1 MSAPAG
7 TRLRILLIDDDP
19 HLLDA
24 LSRVLALEGFGVD
37 VAKDAGEAL
46 SLTERA
52 SYDVIVLDVMM
63 PTVDGF
69 TLCRLLRDRVDARI
83 LMLTALDSV
92 ADRVTG
98 LEAGADDYLTKPFA
112 TSELVARIKVLLR
125 RVQMPPH
132 KSTRL
137 TFGELALDSVRWEA
151 TRNDKPLNLRSKEFR
166 ILQILMASPG
176 RVFTRQEILDLAW
189 EREVAIESNVVD
201 VHIGSL
207 RQKIES
213 DGGSRMIQTVRG
225 VGYTLRES

>member
-7 TRLRILLIDDDP
+7 SGLRILLIDDDP

-24 LSRVLALEGFGVD
+24 LARVLAMEGFTVD
-37 VAKDAGEAL
+37 LAKDAGEAL
-46 SLTERA
+46 SMIEHWPH
-52 SYDVIVLDVMM
+52 DVIVLDVMM

-69 TLCRLLRDRVDARI
+69 TLCRLLRDRIDAPI

-92 ADRVTG
+92 TDRVTG

-125 RVQMPPH
+125 RTHTSPQ
-132 KSTRL
+132 KSARL
-137 TFGELALDSVRWEA
+137 EFGELQLDSGRWEA
-151 TRNDKPLNLRSKEFR
+151 LRNGKPLNLRSKEFR
-166 ILQILMASPG
+166 ILQILMAAPG

-189 EREVAIESNVVD
+189 ERDEAIESNVVD
-201 VHIGSL
+201 VHIASL
-207 RQKIES
+207 RQRLEA
-213 DGGSRMIQTVRG
+213 DGGARLIQTIRG